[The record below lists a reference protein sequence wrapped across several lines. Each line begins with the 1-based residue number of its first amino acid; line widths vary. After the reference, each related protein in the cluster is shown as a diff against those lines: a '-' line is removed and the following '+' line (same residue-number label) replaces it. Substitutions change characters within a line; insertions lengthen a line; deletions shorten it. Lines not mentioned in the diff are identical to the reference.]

1 MGFAIL
7 RKESTLILM
16 RNLTHLL
23 SVLAITPIILIG
35 PAHISVAH
43 AQTTASIP
51 ETSKSLAKPKASKTR
66 VEKLDAL
73 FTELKRE
80 PNQRK
85 AKVLASQIAIN
96 WTSSGSHTAN
106 ALMAWAQQA
115 MKSGQHNKALELL
128 DQVIALVPDY
138 SEGWNRRATLHYM
151 MRNHTKSMAD
161 IEQTLALEPRHF
173 GALSGMASILAV
185 RGNDDKAL
193 KVYEHVLSIYPAN
206 RTAQASIMKLMQKL
220 EKSEI

>member
-1 MGFAIL
+1 
-7 RKESTLILM
+7 M
-16 RNLTHLL
+16 RNLAHLL
-23 SVLAITPIILIG
+23 VALAITPIILIG
-35 PAHISVAH
+35 PANVIVAQ

-51 ETSKSLAKPKASKTR
+51 ETNKSLAKPKATKSR
-66 VEKLDAL
+66 IEKLDAL

-115 MKSGQHNKALELL
+115 MRSGKHNKALELL
-128 DQVIALVPDY
+128 DQVIVLVPDY
-138 SEGWNRRATLHYM
+138 SEAWNRRATLHYM
-151 MRNHTKSMAD
+151 MRNHVKSMAD

-173 GALSGMASILAV
+173 GALSGMASILAS
-185 RGNDDKAL
+185 RGKDDKAL

-206 RTAQASIMKLMQKL
+206 RTAQASIIKLTQKL